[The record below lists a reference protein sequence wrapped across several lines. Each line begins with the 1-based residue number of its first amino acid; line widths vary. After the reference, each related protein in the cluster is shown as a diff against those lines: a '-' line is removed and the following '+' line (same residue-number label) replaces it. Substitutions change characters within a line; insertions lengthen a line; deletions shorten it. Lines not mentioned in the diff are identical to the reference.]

1 MAGGLLASSAIL
13 GIILGFAAQRT
24 LGNFVAGLLI
34 ALAQPVRIGDR
45 VEYEGAAGVVEEIG
59 LTYTFIRAADRRRI
73 VVPNEKLA
81 SDTIVNASIRS
92 RETFAEISVPVP
104 LAADLDAA
112 LDALARGRRRGAG
125 RVRLRQ
131 LARRSRDRHAAG
143 RGIRRSRGRAPR
155 ARAPPARPPAAPGAR
170 RLGVSS
176 KRKPKPK
183 PTRRPRRRR
192 RLLVVLAIAIPLALL
207 ALTAAGGAVYF
218 GSSCDLSALQ
228 PVRQADSSL
237 VYGANGSLI
246 GVLPA
251 VENRTAVAR
260 NAISPWMPK
269 ATVAI
274 EDRRFYQ
281 HGGIDPEGILRAFV
295 ADVSAGRIVQGGST
309 ITQELVRNLYLS
321 RDKTVQRKV
330 VEACLAVKLAR
341 AWTKDRILTA
351 YLNDVYYGNHAYGIQ
366 AAAETYFSVPASRL
380 TLEQAALLAGLP
392 QAPSYY
398 DPLHNPVAAL
408 ARRDAVLQALR
419 RSGDVTEAQYAAA
432 VHDRFLH
439 LRPSS
444 AYASREPY
452 FVGYVENLLEQEY
465 GAATVRA
472 GGLKIYTTVQ
482 PRLERAATDALSHVL
497 YARRDPSGAIVS
509 IDPASGAIRAMAGVS
524 PEESG
529 SEFNLATAAE
539 RQAGST
545 FKPIVLAAAV
555 ARGMNPWATRYLS
568 APFYYAPLQWRV
580 RTYDG
585 TYAGPETV
593 AAATIH
599 SDNTVYARLALDVG
613 PAAIVAMAKRL
624 GVQTQLQPTPS
635 LALGTAAVTP
645 LDMASVYA
653 TLAAGGVYSRPLAIR
668 RVVFP
673 GGKTDAG
680 WGSRSARGS
689 SRTGS
694 RRR

>member
-1 MAGGLLASSAIL
+1 M
-13 GIILGFAAQRT
+13 
-24 LGNFVAGLLI
+24 
-34 ALAQPVRIGDR
+34 
-45 VEYEGAAGVVEEIG
+45 
-59 LTYTFIRAADRRRI
+59 
-73 VVPNEKLA
+73 
-81 SDTIVNASIRS
+81 
-92 RETFAEISVPVP
+92 
-104 LAADLDAA
+104 
-112 LDALARGRRRGAG
+112 
-125 RVRLRQ
+125 
-131 LARRSRDRHAAG
+131 
-143 RGIRRSRGRAPR
+143 
-155 ARAPPARPPAAPGAR
+155 
-170 RLGVSS
+170 SS

-183 PTRRPRRRR
+183 PKPKRRPRRRR

-228 PVRQADSSL
+228 PVRQGDSSL

-260 NAISPWMPK
+260 NAIGAWMPK

-295 ADVSAGRIVQGGST
+295 ADVSAGHIVQGGST

-341 AWTKDRILTA
+341 AWPKDRILTA

-398 DPLHNPVAAL
+398 DPLHNPAAAL
-408 ARRDAVLQALR
+408 ARRDAVLRALR
-419 RSGDVTEAQYAAA
+419 RSGDITQAQYAAA
-432 VHDRFLH
+432 VHDRSLH

-472 GGLKIYTTVQ
+472 GGLKIYTTIE
-482 PRLERAATDALSHVL
+482 PRLQRAATDALSQVL

-524 PEESG
+524 PEDSG
-529 SEFNLATAAE
+529 SEFNLATLAE

-568 APFYYAPLQWRV
+568 APFYYAPLQWSV

-585 TYAGPETV
+585 AYAGPETV

-599 SDNTVYARLALDVG
+599 SDNTVYARLALDAG
-613 PAAIVAMAKRL
+613 PAAIVEMAKRL

-635 LALGTAAVTP
+635 LALGTDAVTP

-668 RVVFP
+668 RVVFS

-680 WGSRSARGS
+680 WGRSQRTRVIPDWVATTVTRVLEENMLHGTGVGAHVPGRVDAGKTGTTDDYADAWFAGYTPSLEATVWMGYPHAETPMLDVHGAAVSGPTLPATAWRLFMERALAGS
-689 SRTGS
+689 ASADFPSPLSPAEFSPWTGQYAYRLTPS
-694 RRR
+694 PSG

>member
-1 MAGGLLASSAIL
+1 MS
-13 GIILGFAAQRT
+13 
-24 LGNFVAGLLI
+24 
-34 ALAQPVRIGDR
+34 P
-45 VEYEGAAGVVEEIG
+45 
-59 LTYTFIRAADRRRI
+59 
-73 VVPNEKLA
+73 
-81 SDTIVNASIRS
+81 
-92 RETFAEISVPVP
+92 
-104 LAADLDAA
+104 
-112 LDALARGRRRGAG
+112 
-125 RVRLRQ
+125 
-131 LARRSRDRHAAG
+131 
-143 RGIRRSRGRAPR
+143 
-155 ARAPPARPPAAPGAR
+155 
-170 RLGVSS
+170 
-176 KRKPKPK
+176 KRKTKPK
-183 PTRRPRRRR
+183 TKTRRPRRKR
-192 RLLVVLAIAIPLALL
+192 RLLVFLAIAIPLALL

-218 GSSCDLSALQ
+218 GASCDLSALQ
-228 PVRQADSSL
+228 PVQQADSSL

-251 VENRTAVAR
+251 VENRTAVVQK
-260 NAISPWMPK
+260 AISPWMPK

-295 ADVSAGRIVQGGST
+295 ADVSAGHIVQGGST

-341 AWTKDRILTA
+341 AWPRDRILTA

-380 TLEQAALLAGLP
+380 SLEQAALLAGLP

-398 DPLHNPVAAL
+398 DPLHNPTAAL
-408 ARRDAVLQALR
+408 SRRDAVLQALR
-419 RSGDVTEAQYAAA
+419 RSGDITEAQYTASA
-432 VHDRFLH
+432 HDRGLD

-452 FVGYVENLLEQEY
+452 FVGYVENLLEQQY

-472 GGLKIYTTVQ
+472 GGLKIYTTIQ
-482 PRLERAATDALSHVL
+482 PRLQRAATGALSHVL
-497 YARRDPSGAIVS
+497 YARHDPSGAIVS
-509 IDPASGAIRAMAGVS
+509 IDPATGAIRAMAGVS
-524 PEESG
+524 PGASD
-529 SEFNLATAAE
+529 SEFNLATTAE

-555 ARGMNPWATRYLS
+555 AQGMNPWATRYLS

-585 TYAGPETV
+585 AYAGAETV
-593 AAATIH
+593 AAATIQ

-613 PAAIVAMAKRL
+613 PAAIVAMAKEL

-635 LALGTAAVTP
+635 LALGTDAVTP

-653 TLAAGGVYSRPLAIR
+653 TLAAGGVYSRPLAIL
-668 RVVFP
+668 RVAFADGKIDSNWGETQRTRVIPDWVATTVTRVLEENMLYGTGVGAHVP
-673 GGKTDAG
+673 GSVEAGKTGTTDDYADAWFAG
-680 WGSRSARGS
+680 YTPSLEATVWMGYPRGEIPMLDVHGAAVSGPTLPATAWRLFMERALEGSASTDFPSQLSPAQFS
-689 SRTGS
+689 PWTGQYAY
-694 RRR
+694 RATG

>member
-1 MAGGLLASSAIL
+1 VSPKRKAKPK
-13 GIILGFAAQRT
+13 R
-24 LGNFVAGLLI
+24 
-34 ALAQPVRIGDR
+34 
-45 VEYEGAAGVVEEIG
+45 
-59 LTYTFIRAADRRRI
+59 
-73 VVPNEKLA
+73 
-81 SDTIVNASIRS
+81 
-92 RETFAEISVPVP
+92 
-104 LAADLDAA
+104 
-112 LDALARGRRRGAG
+112 
-125 RVRLRQ
+125 RVR
-131 LARRSRDRHAAG
+131 
-143 RGIRRSRGRAPR
+143 
-155 ARAPPARPPAAPGAR
+155 
-170 RLGVSS
+170 
-176 KRKPKPK
+176 
-183 PTRRPRRRR
+183 RRRR
-192 RLLVVLAIAIPLALL
+192 RLLVVLAIALPLALL

-218 GSSCDLSALQ
+218 GSSCDLSVLR

-260 NAISPWMPK
+260 DAIGPWMPK

-281 HGGIDPEGILRAFV
+281 HGGVDPVGILRALV
-295 ADVSAGRIVQGGST
+295 ADVSAGRFVQGGST

-321 RDKTVQRKV
+321 QEKTLQRKV

-341 AWTKDRILTA
+341 AWSKERILTA

-398 DPLHNPVAAL
+398 DPLHDPVAAIG
-408 ARRDAVLQALR
+408 RRDEVLGALR
-419 RSGDVTEAQYAAA
+419 RGGDITDAQYAAA
-432 VHDRFLH
+432 VHDRGLH
-439 LRPSS
+439 LRPSP
-444 AYASREPY
+444 AYSSREPY
-452 FVGYVENLLEQEY
+452 FVGYVENLLEQQY

-472 GGLKIYTTVQ
+472 GGLRIYTTIR
-482 PRLERAATDALSHVL
+482 PRLQRAAVQALSQVL
-497 YARRDPSGAIVS
+497 YGRHDPAGAIVS
-509 IDPASGAIRAMAGVS
+509 IDPASGAIRALAAVTPATPGN
-524 PEESG
+524 
-529 SEFNLATAAE
+529 EFDLATTAE

-555 ARGMNPWATRYLS
+555 AQGMNPWATRYLS
-568 APFYYAPLQWRV
+568 APFSYPPLHWRV

-613 PAAIVAMAKRL
+613 PDAIVSTAQRL
-624 GVQTQLQPTPS
+624 GVQSQLEPTPS
-635 LALGTAAVTP
+635 LALGTGAVTP

-668 RVVFP
+668 RVVFS
-673 GGKTDAG
+673 GGKVDAG
-680 WGSRSARGS
+680 WGQPQRERVLPDWVAATVTRVLEENMLHGTGVGAHLPGRIDAGKTGTTDNYADAWFCGYTPSLEATVWIGYPRAEIPMLDVHGAAVSGPTLPATAWRLFMERALEASPDVAFPAPVSPAQFAPWTGKYALSR
-689 SRTGS
+689 
-694 RRR
+694 

>member
-1 MAGGLLASSAIL
+1 MS
-13 GIILGFAAQRT
+13 
-24 LGNFVAGLLI
+24 
-34 ALAQPVRIGDR
+34 P
-45 VEYEGAAGVVEEIG
+45 
-59 LTYTFIRAADRRRI
+59 
-73 VVPNEKLA
+73 
-81 SDTIVNASIRS
+81 
-92 RETFAEISVPVP
+92 
-104 LAADLDAA
+104 
-112 LDALARGRRRGAG
+112 
-125 RVRLRQ
+125 
-131 LARRSRDRHAAG
+131 
-143 RGIRRSRGRAPR
+143 
-155 ARAPPARPPAAPGAR
+155 
-170 RLGVSS
+170 

-183 PTRRPRRRR
+183 RRPRRRR
-192 RLLVVLAIAIPLALL
+192 RLLVVLAIAIALALL

-251 VENRTAVAR
+251 VENRTAVAQD
-260 NAISPWMPK
+260 AISPWMPE

-274 EDRRFYQ
+274 EDRRFYR
-281 HGGIDPEGILRAFV
+281 HGGIDPVGIVRALV
-295 ADVSAGRIVQGGST
+295 ADVSAGHIVQGGST

-321 RDKTVQRKV
+321 REKTLQRKV

-341 AWTKDRILTA
+341 AWSKGRILTA

-398 DPLHNPVAAL
+398 DPLHNPAAAI
-408 ARRDAVLQALR
+408 ARRDEVLRALR
-419 RSGDVTEAQYAAA
+419 RSRGITGTRYATAVGDRRL
-432 VHDRFLH
+432 D
-439 LRPSS
+439 LRPSP

-472 GGLKIYTTVQ
+472 GGLKIYTTIR
-482 PRLERAATDALSHVL
+482 PRLQHAAVHALSQVL
-497 YARRDPSGAIVS
+497 YARRDPAGAIVS
-509 IDPASGAIRAMAGVS
+509 IDPATGAIRAMAAVS
-524 PEESG
+524 PG
-529 SEFNLATAAE
+529 TPGNEFNLATTAE

-555 ARGMNPWATRYLS
+555 AQGMNPWATRYLS
-568 APFYYAPLQWRV
+568 APFYYAPLQWHV
-580 RTYDG
+580 RTFDG

-593 AAATIH
+593 AAATLH

-613 PAAIVAMAKRL
+613 PDAIAVMAKKL
-624 GVQTQLQPTPS
+624 GVQTQLQQTPS
-635 LALGTAAVTP
+635 LALGTGAVTP

-653 TLAAGGVYSRPLAIR
+653 TLAAGGIYSRPLAIR

-673 GGKTDAG
+673 GGKTDPG
-680 WGSRSARGS
+680 WGQSLQARVIPDWVAATVTHVLEENMLHGTGVGAHVPGRVDAGKTGTTNDYADAWFCGYTPSLEATVWMGYPRSEIPMLDVHGAAVSGPTLPATAWRLYMERTVES
-689 SRTGS
+689 STNVAFSTPLSAAQFSPWTGQYAYRVTTS
-694 RRR
+694 P